1 MNVRLGKQQSGMTLV
16 EMMVAMLIGTV
27 LIAGALT
34 VYLQSKANY
43 QTTDSLARLQDNL
56 RFALD
61 TLEPDLRLAGFWGMH
76 NQSGAINPG
85 AVTVT
90 CAGGTAAQATAIV
103 IGAAP
108 NPTLIPVQAV
118 DDNYNLGCPG
128 RVPRVNSDV
137 LMLRHA
143 SPRTT
148 AIGDLGPGQVY
159 AEVSMGSGQLFDDAV
174 APGQGAP
181 VEYREV
187 VANVYYVGESTF
199 EPAVPALRRLSLVD
213 GGAQGLLQDQEVIP
227 GVENL
232 QVQFG
237 LDTDANGEVDRYV
250 DGNHPLAQ
258 PGAAGASILAVRLW
272 LLVRSD
278 SSEGGVGFVDN
289 GVYQP
294 ADADLPPIQPTL
306 DADYPADF
314 RRAAISKTIFLR
326 NGQG

>member
-1 MNVRLGKQQSGMTLV
+1 MSARLRNTQAGMTLV
-16 EMMVAMLIGTV
+16 EMMVAMAIGTV

-76 NQSGAINPG
+76 NQFAFIDDN

-90 CAGGTAAQATAIV
+90 CAGGTVAQATAIA

-108 NPTLIPVQAV
+108 NPTLVPVQAV

-148 AIGDLGPGQVY
+148 AIADLGPGQVY
-159 AEVSMGSGQLFDDAV
+159 AEVGMGSGVLFDDAI
-174 APGQGAP
+174 APGAGAP

-187 VANVYYVGESTF
+187 VANIYYVGESTF
-199 EPAVPALRRLSLVD
+199 EPTVPALRRLSLVD

-250 DGNHPLAQ
+250 DGDHPLAQ
-258 PGAAGASILAVRLW
+258 PGAAGANILAVRLW

-278 SSEGGVGFVDN
+278 ASEAGIGFVDN
-289 GVYQP
+289 AMYQP
-294 ADADLPPIQPTL
+294 ADANLPLIQPGV
-306 DADYPADF
+306 DANYPADF
-314 RRAAISKTIFLR
+314 RRAAVSKTIFLR